1 MSDTVLVKVSEQT
14 ERQLQQALKAPKP
27 ENPRMAATKLA
38 NHAAQAVRKG
48 TKLRS
53 HYLNLI
59 KTNNIMRAI
68 VVKYDLEAEYLVT
81 QEMFLKALRDVEA
94 RKNRQW
100 FTVDLNAV
108 DLGVSAFT
116 DLVQSM
122 TDEQFEEIEKF
133 ISELALDSKYLVYSK
148 K

>member
-14 ERQLQQALKAPKP
+14 ECQLQQALKAPKP

-116 DLVQSM
+116 DLVQSL